1 VTVPCGRKLHE
12 YVNLYICARNPMMY
26 KRQAQ
31 FKELCVLRVSP
42 DVIDLPGVVITD
54 GNASGDYVRFSAAPK
69 GLAIVDRDWTFAE
82 YWTDPD
88 QITEWKKKAA
98 KCAEVLVPDKVAP
111 HFITGAYVACSEAQ
125 AALEGLVKGIAVE
138 INSHLFSD
146 REEAMVK
153 VIMGDMFE
161 SKAQTLVN
169 TVNCVGIM
177 GKGVALEFKK
187 RFPDMFEDYVKRCEA
202 KQVRLG
208 RPYLFKRMFLPWILN
223 FPTKDHWRSVS
234 RVQDIIEGLCY
245 LQQHYK
251 EWGISS
257 LAVPPLGCGHGQLE
271 WRVVGPTL
279 YRHLKTLDIPVE
291 LYAPFGAPHE
301 ELQPSFLDESE
312 GSVPQKA
319 VPYTIDP
326 AWVAIVEVLKRIEEE
341 PFHWPVGRTT
351 FQKIAYFASE
361 CGIPTGLKYQRG
373 SYGPYA
379 PALKE
384 RITALVNNGL
394 LREEQLGRMFAIRVG
409 QTFPDARRAYEP
421 QIREW
426 EPSIDKIADLFMR
439 MNTQQAEVAATV
451 HYASQEAKAHLG
463 EKPTEKEILDT
474 VMKWKQKR
482 RPPLEEK
489 EVAMTVRNLN
499 MLSWIGA
506 KVSDEL
512 PITEEDILHV

>member
-1 VTVPCGRKLHE
+1 
-12 YVNLYICARNPMMY
+12 
-26 KRQAQ
+26 
-31 FKELCVLRVSP
+31 
-42 DVIDLPGVVITD
+42 
-54 GNASGDYVRFSAAPK
+54 
-69 GLAIVDRDWTFAE
+69 
-82 YWTDPD
+82 
-88 QITEWKKKAA
+88 
-98 KCAEVLVPDKVAP
+98 
-111 HFITGAYVACSEAQ
+111 
-125 AALEGLVKGIAVE
+125 
-138 INSHLFSD
+138 
-146 REEAMVK
+146 MVK

-161 SKAQTLVN
+161 SRAQTLVN
-169 TVNCVGIM
+169 TVNCVGVM

-187 RFPDMFEDYVKRCEA
+187 RFPDMFEDYVRRCEA

-208 RPYLFKRMFLPWILN
+208 RPYLFKRMFPPWILN

-234 RVQDIIEGLCY
+234 RLKDIVEGLLY

-251 EWGISS
+251 EWGITS

-279 YRHLKTLDIPVE
+279 YRYLKTLDIPVE
-291 LYAPFGAPHE
+291 LYAPFGTPHE
-301 ELQPSFLDESE
+301 ELQISFLDKSKYMTQ
-312 GSVPQKA
+312 GNVASYK
-319 VPYTIDP
+319 IGP
-326 AWVAIVEVLKRIEEE
+326 AWVAVVEILKRIEEE
-341 PFHWPVGRTT
+341 PFHWPVGRTA
-351 FQKIAYFASE
+351 FQKIAYFATE

-394 LREEQLGRMFAIRVG
+394 VQEEQLGRMFAIRVG
-409 QTFPDARRAYEP
+409 QTFSDARKAYES

-426 EPSIDKIADLFMR
+426 EPIIDKIADLFMR

-451 HYASQEAKAHLG
+451 HFAAQEAKARPE
-463 EKPTEKEILDT
+463 EKPTEKEVLDT

-482 RPPLEEK
+482 RPPLDEK

-506 KVSDEL
+506 KVSKEL